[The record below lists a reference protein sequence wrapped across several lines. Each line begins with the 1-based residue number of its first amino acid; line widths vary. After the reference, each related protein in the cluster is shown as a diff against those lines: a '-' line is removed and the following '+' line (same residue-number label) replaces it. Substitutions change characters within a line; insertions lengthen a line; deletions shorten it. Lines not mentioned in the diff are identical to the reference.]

1 MRASTTILFLTLTT
15 SGCGL
20 FIHGATPVGGVA
32 ESNREVVS
40 RGLNEPDKIRL
51 TKPTKVAGIDLAAG
65 SLVARAGSNK
75 YLIESAGPVTVR
87 GVALP
92 AGSTIELE
100 KANSI
105 FTGDTYNWTGVAFA
119 GGDATYHGQPVER
132 GDRLYFAGR
141 NPFGT
146 PPLAQLR
153 IARTRAVNGKDYPA
167 GTLFDF
173 EENGKISG
181 AYTPATQRA
190 LSAAREQRRR
200 EREQNEKDCQ
210 ARCAVVTDFHQH
222 AVCLGHCR
230 N

>member
-1 MRASTTILFLTLTT
+1 MRASTTILLLAVTT

-32 ESNREVVS
+32 KPDREVVS

-51 TKPTKVAGIDLAAG
+51 TKPTQVVGIDLAAG
-65 SLVARAGSNK
+65 SVVAREGSTK

-105 FTGDTYNWTGVAFA
+105 FTGDRYNWTGVAFA
-119 GGDATYHGQPVER
+119 GGEATYLGQPVEN

-153 IARTRAVNGKDYPA
+153 IARARAVNGKDYPA

-173 EENGKISG
+173 EEDGKISG
-181 AYTPATQRA
+181 AYTPAAQRA
-190 LSAAREQRRR
+190 LSAAREQRRQ

-210 ARCAVVTDFHQH
+210 IRCAVVTGFEAHSQ
-222 AVCLGHCR
+222 CLGHCR